1 MAYWGASIFRPFAS
15 PAVALSIAC
24 LCIHLAAND
33 HYGVFRDELYFIVCG
48 ERPALG
54 YVDQPPLVPLI
65 AAGSHALFGTAL
77 TPLRLMPALA
87 MAATVAL
94 TTKFA
99 EALGGARFAQWLSG
113 LAVLLSPIFLV
124 NGLLLFTDML
134 RPLTW
139 LACSWFLVRL
149 IQTRDERA
157 WMAFGAV
164 VGISLT
170 SKYLIVFYL
179 VGLAVGVIATPLR
192 RSLLK
197 PWIYAGAL
205 IAAAMTA
212 PNFLWQAEHGWPFL
226 ELGKADASGKNLA
239 LSPLG
244 FMAQQA
250 LLLGPATAPLWIA
263 GLWGLSTRPS
273 EPELRAFPIAY
284 AVIAIILILAHG
296 KAYYLAPI
304 YPTLFAAGAGAVENW
319 FANRVFRWIAI
330 GIVVIP
336 GLVTLPIVL
345 PVLPPDQFVRYSAE
359 LGMSPSTTASERGAQ
374 SVLPQYFAD
383 MFGWREMAE
392 QVSAVYRALP
402 TADRERA
409 VFFGRNYGEAAAL
422 DVYGPSFQGPPAIS
436 GHNNYFLWGTKG
448 FDGSVVIMVGGNA
461 SMLATMFDDIQVA
474 GRIDSPYAMPS
485 ETNVPIYV
493 LRSPRAP
500 LSEIWPTLKH
510 YE

>member
-1 MAYWGASIFRPFAS
+1 MSAQRRLQPAEMGNSGHLLARERKRPTNGRGMAYWGASIFRPFAA
-15 PAVALSIAC
+15 PAGALSLAC

-48 ERPALG
+48 ERPAFG
-54 YVDQPPLVPLI
+54 YVDQPPLIPLI

-77 TPLRLMPALA
+77 TPLRLIPALA
-87 MAATVAL
+87 MSATVAL

-134 RPLTW
+134 QPLTW

-149 IQTRDERA
+149 IQTKDERA

-197 PWIYAGAL
+197 PWIYAGVV
-205 IAAAMTA
+205 IAVAMTA

-226 ELGKADASGKNLA
+226 ELGKAGASGKNLA
-239 LSPLG
+239 LSPLA

-263 GLWGLSTRPS
+263 GLWRLSTQPS

-284 AVIAIILILAHG
+284 VVIAIVLILAHG

-319 FANRVFRWIAI
+319 FASRSLSVGRDRHCRHSRIRDPADRLACA
-330 GIVVIP
+330 VP
-336 GLVTLPIVL
+336 GSIRSLL
-345 PVLPPDQFVRYSAE
+345 RR
-359 LGMSPSTTASERGAQ
+359 PSTVAFDH
-374 SVLPQYFAD
+374 SV
-383 MFGWREMAE
+383 
-392 QVSAVYRALP
+392 RAG
-402 TADRERA
+402 RA
-409 VFFGRNYGEAAAL
+409 KRAATI
-422 DVYGPSFQGPPAIS
+422 FC
-436 GHNNYFLWGTKG
+436 GH
-448 FDGSVVIMVGGNA
+448 VR
-461 SMLATMFDDIQVA
+461 VA
-474 GRIDSPYAMPS
+474 GNGGASLGGIPS
-485 ETNVPIYV
+485 VARRHDHPG
-493 LRSPRAP
+493 P
-500 LSEIWPTLKH
+500 LEIRRVD
-510 YE
+510 